1 MAGRIK
7 RMAISLQRLSDQP
20 RRRAKIR
27 GLLLALAGATL
38 VSTVWAD
45 EPQGLPKDPAVA
57 LRMEHEGSFPL
68 TTFYDTP
75 ELPAH
80 GKPGDLL
87 RQESFAG
94 YNLPSGASAVRIL
107 YRSRNAEGNGV
118 VTSAAVLIPPGT
130 PPAGGWPIIAWAHGT
145 SGVARQC
152 APSAM
157 KNVYYGE
164 IALYAML
171 SAGFAVVATDYHGLG
186 TEGAHQYATK
196 VAQAY
201 DVIYSVPAARAAVPS
216 LGQRW
221 VSDGHSQGGA
231 ASWAVAEIETTH
243 RDHNYLGAV
252 SVSGAG
258 DLRAVMPQIDAEGA
272 GFYLAYMAYG
282 IRARSP
288 EFAPSDMLAGD
299 VLRRYDD
306 LTTQGCWL
314 YAQAHAETAGSTLKS
329 GWDRTAAVKRFLKG
343 NHLGEDRVSTPLLV
357 ITGEADQTVSVS
369 AVRGIVEKACRNG
382 TKLEFHPYPG
392 LEHTPAMVNSMPE
405 QLDWIRERFAGKPA
419 GNSCANL
426 GP

>member
-1 MAGRIK
+1 MAAGTGRLVV
-7 RMAISLQRLSDQP
+7 SPQHPSDQR

-27 GLLLALAGATL
+27 GLLLAGAAAAV
-38 VSTVWAD
+38 VSAAWAD
-45 EPQGLPKDPAVA
+45 EPAGLPKDPAAA
-57 LRMEHEGSFPL
+57 LKMEHEGLFPL
-68 TTFYDTP
+68 TSFYDTP
-75 ELPAH
+75 DFPAH

-87 RQESFAG
+87 RQEPFAE
-94 YNLPSGASAVRIL
+94 YNLPAGASAMRIL
-107 YRSRNAEGNGV
+107 YHSRNADGNSV
-118 VTSAAVLIPPGT
+118 VTSAAVLIPSGA

-171 SAGFAVVATDYHGLG
+171 NAGFAVVATDYHGLG
-186 TEGAHQYATK
+186 TDGGHQYGTK

-216 LGQRW
+216 LGRRW

-231 ASWAVAEIETTH
+231 ASWAVAEFETAH
-243 RDHNYLGAV
+243 RDRDYLGAV

-258 DLRAVMPQIDAEGA
+258 NLHSMIPKIDAEGE

-282 IRARSP
+282 IRSRAP
-288 EFAPSDMLAGD
+288 QFEPSDMLAGD
-299 VLRRYDD
+299 VLQRYAD
-306 LTTQGCWL
+306 LTTKGCWL
-314 YAQAHAETAGSTLKS
+314 YAQAHAENAGTTLRPD
-329 GWDRTAAVKRFLKG
+329 WDQSPAVKNFLKG

-357 ITGEADQTVSVS
+357 ITGEADETVSYPE
-369 AVRGIVEKACRNG
+369 VRGIVKKACKGG

-392 LEHTPAMVNSMPE
+392 LQHTPAMTNSMPE
-405 QLDWIRERFAGKPA
+405 QLAWIRDRFAGKAA
-419 GNSCANL
+419 GNSCAEL
-426 GP
+426 

>member
-1 MAGRIK
+1 M
-7 RMAISLQRLSDQP
+7 
-20 RRRAKIR
+20 IR
-27 GLLLALAGATL
+27 GLFFAGAAAAL
-38 VSTVWAD
+38 VGPLWAGESD
-45 EPQGLPKDPAVA
+45 GLPKDPAAA
-57 LRMEHEGSFPL
+57 LAMEHDGLLPL
-68 TTFYDTP
+68 TAFYDSP
-75 ELPAH
+75 ALPAH
-80 GKPGDLL
+80 GKPGDLV
-87 RQESFAG
+87 RQEFFAG
-94 YNLPSGASAVRIL
+94 YNLPAGATAVRIL
-107 YRSRNAEGNGV
+107 YRSRSADGSAV

-171 SAGFAVVATDYHGLG
+171 NAGFAVVATDYHGLG
-186 TEGAHQYATK
+186 SEGAHEYATK
-196 VAQAY
+196 VAQAN

-216 LGQRW
+216 LGRRW

-231 ASWAVAEIETTH
+231 ASWAVAEIESKH
-243 RDHNYLGAV
+243 PDRNYLGAI

-258 DLRAVMPQIDAEGA
+258 DLHSVMPQIDAEGA
-272 GFYLAYMAYG
+272 GFYLAYMAFG

-299 VLRRYDD
+299 VLHSYED

-314 YAQAHAETAGSTLKS
+314 YAQAHAAVPGSTLKA
-329 GWDRTAAVKRFLKG
+329 GWDESAAVKRFLKE

-357 ITGEADQTVSVS
+357 ITGGADQTVSIS
-369 AVRGIVEKACRNG
+369 AVRGIVNKACKSG

-392 LEHTPAMVNSMPE
+392 LEHTPAMINSMPE
-405 QLDWIRERFAGKPA
+405 QLAWAKDRFAGKPA
-419 GNSCANL
+419 GNSCADQ
-426 GP
+426 